1 MPTASAAASCVS
13 RTATRRRSGSP
24 RGCAGWPG
32 CWRPR
37 WTSSTPSAAAR
48 GSGRRSGAR
57 RHRRR
62 TPPDPS
68 AWRATGHN
76 APVTDRTV
84 AVLAGGLSHER
95 EVSLRSG
102 RRLAA
107 ALRETG
113 TSVREWD
120 VDATLVERLRSEP
133 PDAVAIA
140 LHGGEGENGSVQA
153 VLELLGVPFVGTPAP
168 ACRRAWD
175 KPTAKAEL
183 ARAGLD
189 TPDWVAL
196 PHTTFRALGAQ
207 AVLGAMVDRL
217 GLPMMV
223 KPDQGGSALGA
234 QVVLTAAE
242 LPSAMVSCL
251 AYADSVL
258 AERYVAGTEVA
269 VAVVH
274 DGNEP
279 RALPPVEV
287 DTGDSF
293 YDYAARYTPGIATF
307 HCPARLD
314 PTTLAKLEE
323 TALAAHQLLGL
334 RDVSRLDAVVD
345 AEGRVQVLEVNV
357 SPGLTET
364 SLLPMAARTAG
375 IGLGEL
381 YGALVERAV
390 RRVARQTT

>member
-1 MPTASAAASCVS
+1 
-13 RTATRRRSGSP
+13 
-24 RGCAGWPG
+24 
-32 CWRPR
+32 
-37 WTSSTPSAAAR
+37 
-48 GSGRRSGAR
+48 
-57 RHRRR
+57 
-62 TPPDPS
+62 
-68 AWRATGHN
+68 
-76 APVTDRTV
+76 V

-107 ALRETG
+107 ALRDAG
-113 TSVREWD
+113 ASVREWD
-120 VDATLVERLRSEP
+120 VDAALIERLRSDP

-183 ARAGLD
+183 ARAGLF

-207 AVLGAMVDRL
+207 AVLDAMVDRL
-217 GLPMMV
+217 GLPLML

-234 QVVLTAAE
+234 QVVTARAD
-242 LPSAMVSCL
+242 LPAAMVSCL
-251 AYADSVL
+251 AYADTVL
-258 AERYVAGTEVA
+258 AERFVAGTEVA
-269 VAVVH
+269 VSVVDVG
-274 DGNEP
+274 DGP

-287 DTGDSF
+287 DAVGGV
-293 YDYAARYTPGIATF
+293 YDYTARYTPGAATF

-314 PTTLAKLEE
+314 AATLATLEE
-323 TALAAHQLLGL
+323 TALAAHRLLGL
-334 RDVSRLDAVVD
+334 RDVSRTDAVVD
-345 AEGRVQVLEVNV
+345 ADGRVQVLEVNV

-364 SLLPMAARTAG
+364 SLLPIAAATAG
-375 IGLGEL
+375 MQLGEL
-381 YGALVERAV
+381 YAALIEQAV
-390 RRVARQTT
+390 GRR